1 MREYWQRANY
11 LPVRPLGEGGRLATG
26 SPEHLALAQKI
37 AEEGIVLAKNNGV
50 LPLARGAKIA
60 VFGKA
65 QTDQVMVGTGS
76 GTVRTASE
84 VTVLDGLRACEQA
97 GDIELFAPLSAY
109 YEDFVQRQRDAVT
122 EKTELSLKQL
132 GKTAPAKGEDA
143 KVMCGKWA
151 ESDVPEALL
160 RDAAAFTDTALYVI
174 CRTAGEY
181 ADRFDEPGDVR
192 LSAQEA
198 AHIAALEKSFRKVVI
213 VVNSGGMIEAG
224 WMRRDTIGAVL
235 FVYTPGMMGG
245 AAIANILCGKV
256 NPSGKLADTVAA
268 ELEDYPSTAAYLA
281 SDDYSDYEED
291 IFVGYR
297 YFETIPGAAEKVV
310 FPFGFG
316 LSYTTF
322 ALETLEAS
330 EENGEITV
338 RVRVKNTGKLPGKE
352 VVQLYHGAPQGKLGK
367 AAKSLAAFQKTTLLA
382 PGAEEEL
389 TLRFAVKDMASYDD
403 EGVRQKSAFLLEQGE
418 YPVYVGTSVRD
429 VTQCF
434 TYTVSEAF
442 RVTEQLAER
451 CAPCFL
457 PRKLQADGT
466 YLQLPIRI
474 PQAQKFDP
482 PAAITEEKPAVT
494 AKLCEVAEGKLS
506 LNSFVKQLSD
516 AELLRLLG
524 GVDNTGCC
532 QTFGFGDMEKYGIP
546 AIMTSDGPAG
556 VRTKKES
563 GVLTTAFPGE
573 SLVASS
579 WDPKLAYEMGEAIA
593 DEIKENNMYAWLA
606 PALNIHRNPLCGR
619 NYEYYS
625 EDPLLSGKFAAEAVL
640 GCQSRRISACPK
652 HLACNNKENN
662 RKDCDSRVSERALR
676 EIYLRGFRIAVEE
689 GKPKMLMSSYN
700 LLNGVRAGESFDLLT
715 EILRGEWGFDGV
727 VVTDWS
733 NHGNHTME
741 TKAGGDLRMP
751 VGNRDLLT
759 RCLRENYLKRGDV
772 ERAVKNILRLILWYE
787 EADI

>member
-1 MREYWQRANY
+1 MKIYWQRARY
-11 LPVRPLGEGGRLATG
+11 LPVRPLGEDGRPVTN
-26 SPEHLALAQKI
+26 SPAHHALAQRI
-37 AEEGIVLAKNNGV
+37 AEEGIVLAKNDGV
-50 LPLARGAKIA
+50 LPLPRGAKLA

-65 QTDQVMVGTGS
+65 LADFVEVGTGS
-76 GTVRTASE
+76 GTVRTSFE
-84 VTVLDGLRACEQA
+84 KTVLDGLREREAE
-97 GDIELFAPLSAY
+97 GDLEIFAPLSKY
-109 YEDFVQRQRDAVT
+109 YESSVQTQRDAVRA
-122 EKTELSLKQL
+122 EAERALRAI
-132 GKTAPAKGEDA
+132 GKIEPGKGEDPA
-143 KVMCGKWA
+143 AMCGKW
-151 ESDVPEALL
+151 EEPEVPEKLL
-160 RDAAAFTDTALYVI
+160 KEAASFTDTALYVL

-181 ADRFDEPGDVR
+181 ADRSDDPGDYR
-192 LSAQEA
+192 LSEREA
-198 AHIAALEKSFRKVVI
+198 AHIAAIQKHFRKLIV

-224 WMRRDTIGAVL
+224 WMRRDSVSAVL
-235 FVYTPGMMGG
+235 FAYTPGMMGG
-245 AAIANILCGKV
+245 TAIANILCGRV

-268 ELEDYPSTAAYLA
+268 ELRDYPSTGAYLA

-310 FPFGFG
+310 FPFGYG

-322 ALETLEAS
+322 RLETRGA
-330 EENGEITV
+330 EEKNGQISV
-338 RVRVKNTGKLPGKE
+338 RVCVKNTGGMAGRE
-352 VVQLYHGAPQGKLGK
+352 VVQVYHGAPQGKLGK
-367 AAKSLAAFQKTTLLA
+367 AAKSLAAFQKTSLLA

-403 EGVRQKSAFLLEQGE
+403 EGVCQKSAFLLEQGD
-418 YPVYVGTSVRD
+418 YPVFVGTSVRD
-429 VTQCF
+429 LTQCF
-434 TYTVSEAF
+434 TYTVDEPF
-442 RVTEQLAER
+442 RVVEQLTER

-457 PRKLQADGT
+457 QRKLQADGS
-466 YLQLPIRI
+466 YRQLPIRI
-474 PQAQKFDP
+474 PKAQKFDP
-482 PAAITEEKPAVT
+482 PAPTAAEKPPVL

-506 LNSFVKQLSD
+506 LDSFVRQIEND
-516 AELLRLLG
+516 DLLRLLG
-524 GVDNTGCC
+524 GVKNTGCA
-532 QTFGFGDMEKYGIP
+532 QTLGFGGMPKYGIP

-563 GVLTTAFPGE
+563 EVMTTAFPGE
-573 SLVASS
+573 SLMACT
-579 WDPKLAYEMGEAIA
+579 WDPQLAHEMGKAVA

-625 EDPLLSGKFAAEAVL
+625 EDPLLSGKFAAEAIH
-640 GCQSRRISACPK
+640 GCQSRRISACAK

-662 RKDCDSRVSERALR
+662 RKDCDSRVTERALR

-689 GKPKMLMSSYN
+689 AKPRMIMSSYN
-700 LLNGVRAGESFDLLT
+700 LLNGVRTGESFDLLT
-715 EILRGEWGFDGV
+715 GILRGEWGFDGV

-751 VGNRDLLT
+751 LDNFNLLQ
-759 RCLRENYLKRGDV
+759 RCLMEGYLKRGEV

-787 EADI
+787 EADN